1 MEYRDQFRIPPVF
14 LIVMGISLTTT
25 LTIIISVG
33 WTDLAA
39 FFSGRTTEEGPTLFW
54 VLLSVIALEAGV
66 AAMIMSWCRLRI
78 NARGVGVIYRP
89 FVWSWKWRSWSDIHS
104 ASVAKL
110 SPIGD
115 FGGWGLRING
125 FGSHQKVHAYAFEEG
140 LYVLFALHSGRT
152 IAFQI
157 RHLEH
162 FKAVLQACA
171 PTLAIDDPK
180 NLLGLKA

>member
-1 MEYRDQFRIPPVF
+1 MEYRDQFRIPPAF

-33 WTDLAA
+33 WNDLAA
-39 FFSGRTTEEGPTLFW
+39 YFAGRPTQEGPTLFW

-78 NARGVGVIYRP
+78 NDRGVGVIYRP
-89 FVWSWKWRSWSDIHS
+89 FVWSWKWRSWEAIQGIYI
-104 ASVAKL
+104 AKA

-115 FGGWGLRING
+115 FGGWGLRIG
-125 FGSHQKVHAYAFEEG
+125 SFGPYPRVHAYAFEEG
-140 LYVLFALHSGRT
+140 IYGFFKLQEGR
-152 IAFQI
+152 IVAVQI

-171 PTLAIDDPK
+171 PVLPIDDPK
-180 NLLGLKA
+180 NLLGLQA